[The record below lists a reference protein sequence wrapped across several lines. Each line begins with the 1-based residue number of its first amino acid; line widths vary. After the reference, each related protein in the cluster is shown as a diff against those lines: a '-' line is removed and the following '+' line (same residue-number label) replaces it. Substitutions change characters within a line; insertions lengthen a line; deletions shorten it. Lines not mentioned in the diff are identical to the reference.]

1 MFRGGMLMTIKTLFV
16 AISVLILAG
25 CGSSSSESDSA
36 ASASDGPT
44 AEDLAAIQQ
53 AELAAGG
60 GGAAREPLVISKRLY
75 TSGSAKTKVTGFFE
89 VNATQQ
95 INVPASIT
103 DDGHTWIQ
111 YGVSGA
117 QELNV
122 LFTNAEDMAEN
133 GVTIGVG
140 PNSVTATSTSGECR
154 TTFDVQPATITGH
167 YSCTGSTGYNNKTGQ
182 MGKVDIEVDFN
193 AGS

>member
-1 MFRGGMLMTIKTLFV
+1 MSIGSLLV
-16 AISVLILAG
+16 SSLVLVLAG
-25 CGSSSSESDSA
+25 CGSGSSESDSA

-44 AEDLAAIQQ
+44 EEDLAAIQQ

-60 GGAAREPLVISKRLY
+60 SGRAEPLVISKRLY
-75 TSGSAKTKVTGFFE
+75 TSGSVRTKITGFFE
-89 VNATQQ
+89 VDGTQE
-95 INVPASIT
+95 INKPASIT

-117 QELNV
+117 DDLNV

-140 PNSVTATSTSGECR
+140 PNTVTATSTSGECK
-154 TTFDVQPATITGH
+154 TKFDVKPATIEGH

-182 MGKVDIEVDFN
+182 MSKVDIEVEFN